1 MKVYARSDVG
11 LLRPNNED
19 TFLVKDK
26 DNVYVFL
33 VCDGMGGHKKGEV
46 ASQMARDFVSNYD
59 FSLEGKTDDE
69 ILDELK
75 NVVNKANINIYLK
88 GKNDET
94 MSGMGT
100 TFSLAIYYKDKIYFA
115 HVGDSR
121 IYVLKD
127 SLIMISKDHTLINE
141 LAEQGIVVDLK
152 ERSDLK
158 NYITQALGSSSIIDP
173 KIGCYDAK
181 EAKKIFICSDGVTS
195 YFEDSEIEK
204 MVKEDKSPQEI
215 VDKIVESA
223 LKCGGKDNIT
233 CLVAEI
239 GE

>member
-19 TFLVKDK
+19 TFLVKER
-26 DNVYVFL
+26 DNVHIFL

-46 ASQMARDFVSNYD
+46 ASQMARDFVNNYN
-59 FSLEGKTDDE
+59 FILNGRTDEE
-69 ILDELK
+69 ILEDLK
-75 NVVNKANINIYLK
+75 NMVNKANINIYLK
-88 GKNDET
+88 GKNDEC

-100 TFSLAIYYKDKIYFA
+100 TFSLAIYFEDKIYFA

-121 IYVLKD
+121 IYVLTD
-127 SLIMISKDHTLINE
+127 SLSMISKDHTLISE
-141 LAEQGIVVDLK
+141 LAEQGIIIDMNEKK
-152 ERSDLK
+152 ELK
-158 NYITQALGSSSIIDP
+158 NYITQALGSSSIIEP
-173 KIGCYDAK
+173 TIGYYDARNV
-181 EAKKIFICSDGVTS
+181 KKIFICSDGVTS
-195 YFEDSEIEK
+195 YFEDKDIEN